1 MSSGCFSLPLSCDP
15 FIGGFLHP
23 RGVSSQVLGFVLLN
37 PQAWLMFREVPSLAV
52 WEWEEKVAQT
62 VLLLAEANLSPTSPC
77 ETSLA
82 SQVGGML
89 GWAMLD
95 FTQT

>member
-1 MSSGCFSLPLSCDP
+1 
-15 FIGGFLHP
+15 
-23 RGVSSQVLGFVLLN
+23 
-37 PQAWLMFREVPSLAV
+37 MFREVPSLAV

-62 VLLLAEANLSPTSPC
+62 VLLPAEANLSPTSPC

-82 SQVGGML
+82 SQVRGML

>member
-1 MSSGCFSLPLSCDP
+1 
-15 FIGGFLHP
+15 
-23 RGVSSQVLGFVLLN
+23 
-37 PQAWLMFREVPSLAV
+37 MFREVPSLGV

-62 VLLLAEANLSPTSPC
+62 VLLPAEANLSPTSPC